1 MKDFLYRSLLAIA
14 NPFPD
19 VPTGPN
25 SVDSILNIIF
35 GVVGAICVLMV
46 TFGGFK
52 YVMSRGD
59 PAQLAKAKDTIM
71 YAVIGMAIV
80 MFATVIVNFVVT
92 RI

>member
-1 MKDFLYRSLLAIA
+1 MINIKLFFFAIA
-14 NPFPD
+14 NPFPRT
-19 VPTGPN
+19 PTTSG
-25 SVDSILNIIF
+25 SIDDILNIVF

-71 YAVIGMAIV
+71 YAVIGLAIV